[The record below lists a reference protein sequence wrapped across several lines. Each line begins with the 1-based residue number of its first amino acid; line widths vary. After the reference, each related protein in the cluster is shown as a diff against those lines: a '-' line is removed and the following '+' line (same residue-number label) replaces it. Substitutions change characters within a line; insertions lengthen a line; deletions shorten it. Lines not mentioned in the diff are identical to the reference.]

1 MKKILVTILLFTYAF
16 AASGASV
23 ELHYCMGKLIGVD
36 FDHASKNDCRNC
48 GMKTKPGG
56 GCCNTKQIQVNV
68 DQDQQAAYNNI
79 HLSNDHFAVISV
91 YSIADDTLANVNNNV
106 AFPSIHAPPF
116 INRVPV
122 YLLNCNFRI

>member
-1 MKKILVTILLFTYAF
+1 MKKILVAILLFTYAF

-36 FDHASKNDCRNC
+36 FDHASKNECRNC
-48 GMKTKPGG
+48 GMKAKPKG

-68 DQDQQAAYNNI
+68 DQEQQAAYNNI
-79 HLSNDHFAVISV
+79 HLSNDHFVVIPV
-91 YSIADDTLANVNNNV
+91 YLIGDDTLADVNND
-106 AFPSIHAPPF
+106 AGFPSIHAPPL
-116 INRVPV
+116 INPVSV